1 MFEYIKTDGK
11 ITDIL
16 VNGKQVKR
24 GSMRGF
30 KKAQDC
36 SYFRIIDTPTIFIN
50 PWSGVEVLLNP
61 LESTIY
67 NFCDQ
72 WYKRYSAEK
81 DTQATV
87 RDYDDMKYFLLEL
100 NSQAYMD
107 LID

>member
-72 WYKRYSAEK
+72 WYKHYRAKK
-81 DTQATV
+81 DTQAPV
-87 RDYDDMKYFLLEL
+87 SVYDAMKYFLLEL